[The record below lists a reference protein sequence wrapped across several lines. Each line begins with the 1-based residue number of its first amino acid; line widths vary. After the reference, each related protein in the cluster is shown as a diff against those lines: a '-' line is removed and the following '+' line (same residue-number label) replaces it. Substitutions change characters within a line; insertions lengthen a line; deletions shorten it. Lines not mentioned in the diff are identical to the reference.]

1 MYVGIAL
8 MIFLAFLAVPLV
20 YAMVSLP
27 IMSAGVFI
35 YEFANGFCPLISGIA
50 ASSVPPEVRAFM
62 TGTAYNIGAG
72 GIVSALIVGTV
83 LRQYPR
89 HWRN

>member
-1 MYVGIAL
+1 
-8 MIFLAFLAVPLV
+8 MIFSAFLAMPLV
-20 YAMVSLP
+20 HAMVSLP
-27 IMSAGVFI
+27 IMSAIVFI
-35 YEFANGFCPLISGIA
+35 YAFANDFCPLISGIA
-50 ASSVPPEVRAFM
+50 ASSVPPEVRAFL

-89 HWRN
+89 HWRNCF